1 MDLLYAAHSH
11 WRWIVLGLVL
21 VTSLKLLASRLAEWG
36 ASDVDAKLMLVS
48 RIAMHVQVAMGLIL
62 YLVRGRWSDMRFT
75 GEHVLIALAA
85 VGAIEVAAA
94 RSKRS
99 PDPQAGVASASTGF
113 LIGLGL
119 IAVVILLRML

>member
-21 VTSLKLLASRLAEWG
+21 ITSLKLLASRFAG
-36 ASDVDAKLMLVS
+36 RGGGDVDAKLVLVS
-48 RIAMHVQVAMGLIL
+48 RIAMHVQVAMGLVL
-62 YLVRGRWSDMRFT
+62 YLVLGWWSDMRFT

-119 IAVVILLRML
+119 VAVVILLRML